1 MEKYEDYLDK
11 WLGGLE
17 SEIAFW
23 KRYMETKGDIYYDTF
38 KNQTEKDRHFT
49 LERYLDGFSKTE
61 QIKFIDI
68 GSGPFS
74 RCGHVTENYNLLVET
89 VDPLAEVYND
99 LKRKMILRM
108 ELLLKL
114 DLLNFLISILMQ
126 IVMT

>member
-68 GSGPFS
+68 GS
-74 RCGHVTENYNLLVET
+74 
-89 VDPLAEVYND
+89 
-99 LKRKMILRM
+99 MILRM

>member
-68 GSGPFS
+68 GSGPFFKMRSCYRKLQPVS
-74 RCGHVTENYNLLVET
+74 RNSRSTCRSL
-89 VDPLAEVYND
+89 
-99 LKRKMILRM
+99 
-108 ELLLKL
+108 
-114 DLLNFLISILMQ
+114 
-126 IVMT
+126 

>member
-11 WLGGLE
+11 WLSGLE

-38 KNQTEKDRHFT
+38 KNQTEKDKHFT

-68 GSGPFS
+68 GSGPFQGADMLQKTTT
-74 RCGHVTENYNLLVET
+74 CW
-89 VDPLAEVYND
+89 
-99 LKRKMILRM
+99 
-108 ELLLKL
+108 
-114 DLLNFLISILMQ
+114 
-126 IVMT
+126 

>member
-49 LERYLDGFSKTE
+49 LERFRW
-61 QIKFIDI
+61 IF
-68 GSGPFS
+68 
-74 RCGHVTENYNLLVET
+74 
-89 VDPLAEVYND
+89 
-99 LKRKMILRM
+99 
-108 ELLLKL
+108 
-114 DLLNFLISILMQ
+114 
-126 IVMT
+126 